1 MPSTNAYNNQYHTLH
16 DNKWAFLFRSTN
28 EEDTKYR
35 SCTHALESP
44 FCQEGSFSS
53 AINQFSIGECQC
65 FVVLQKRLRITQV
78 MRREEDKGGGIRPKR
93 DIKFLKSRQ
102 DLTCHPQMHTITN
115 IIHCIT
121 KNGRFCLIQRTRR
134 TRNIGYALMPWY
146 HRFAGRDHSHPLL
159 ISFQSVN
166 AGVGVLENR
175 LKKNCVSHSCSG
187 ILASLFLIYRVH
199 SFGFGFHYSL
209 SPSWH

>member
-1 MPSTNAYNNQYHTLH
+1 
-16 DNKWAFLFRSTN
+16 
-28 EEDTKYR
+28 
-35 SCTHALESP
+35 
-44 FCQEGSFSS
+44 
-53 AINQFSIGECQC
+53 
-65 FVVLQKRLRITQV
+65 
-78 MRREEDKGGGIRPKR
+78 
-93 DIKFLKSRQ
+93 
-102 DLTCHPQMHTITN
+102 MHTITN

-199 SFGFGFHYSL
+199 LFGFGFNYSL
-209 SPSWH
+209 SPSWHECEWNVFLDTNLNLINNFLIGGHTYW